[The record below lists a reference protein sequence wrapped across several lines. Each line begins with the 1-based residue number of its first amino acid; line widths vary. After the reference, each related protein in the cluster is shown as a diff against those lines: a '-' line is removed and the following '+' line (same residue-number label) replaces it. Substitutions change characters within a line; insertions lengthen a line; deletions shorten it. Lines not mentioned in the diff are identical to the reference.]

1 MGLFAALPKPIRTVV
16 ETALTLIVA
25 LGIAWLGQ
33 AFVIKP
39 YRVPTPSMVPTLLPG
54 DRVLA
59 DRLSLDFGDPHR
71 FQIVVFHPPHCSAPH
86 SDGMGVC
93 TSPELS
99 LREGL
104 AGTTFIKR
112 VIGLPGETVWSQD
125 GKIWVQDGTKPRFSL
140 AEPYVENHQAVAGR
154 ALQRITIPPGYYLLM
169 GDNRGISDDSRDWGL
184 EPRSGIIGVARARYW
199 PIRRIGTL

>member
-1 MGLFAALPKPIRTVV
+1 MAVFASMPKGVRTVL
-16 ETALTLIVA
+16 ETAVTLAIA
-25 LGIAWLGQ
+25 LAIAWLAQ

-59 DRLSLDFGDPHR
+59 DRLTLDFGTPHR
-71 FQIVVFHPPHCSAPH
+71 GQIVVFHPPHCSDGH

-93 TSPELS
+93 TSPD
-99 LREGL
+99 RTFRDGL

-125 GKIWVQDGTKPRFSL
+125 GKIWVQDAGKPKFSL
-140 AEPYVENHQAVAGR
+140 DEPYVNDHQEVAGR
-154 ALQRITIPPGYYLLM
+154 ALQRVEIPKGYYLLM

-184 EPRSGIIGVARARYW
+184 EPRDGIIGVARARYW

>member
-1 MGLFAALPKPIRTVV
+1 MGLFASMPKGVRTVV
-16 ETALTLIVA
+16 ETAVTLAIA
-25 LGIAWLGQ
+25 LAIAWLAQ

-59 DRLSLDFGDPHR
+59 DRLTLDFGTPHR
-71 FQIVVFHPPHCSAPH
+71 FQIVVFHPPHCTAPN

-93 TSPELS
+93 TSPELN
-99 LREGL
+99 LRDGL

-112 VIGLPGETVWSQD
+112 VIGLPGETLWSQD
-125 GKIWVQDGTKPRFSL
+125 GKIWVQDAGKPKFSL
-140 AEPYVENHQAVAGR
+140 DEPYVNDHQEVAGR
-154 ALQRITIPPGYYLLM
+154 ALQRVEIPKGYYLLM

-184 EPRSGIIGVARARYW
+184 EPRDGIIGVARARYW

>member
-1 MGLFAALPKPIRTVV
+1 VV
-16 ETALTLIVA
+16 TLAVA
-25 LGIAWLGQ
+25 LAIAWLAQ

-39 YRVPTPSMVPTLLPG
+39 YRVPTPSMVPTLEPG

-59 DRLSLDFGDPHR
+59 DRLSLDFSDPHR
-71 FQIVVFHPPHCSAPH
+71 FQIVVFHPPHCAAPH

-93 TSPELS
+93 TTPE
-99 LREGL
+99 RNFRDGL

-125 GKIWVQDGTKPRFSL
+125 GKIWVQDGTSPKFSL
-140 AEPYVENHQAVAGR
+140 SEPYVSNHQAVAGR
-154 ALQRITIPPGYYLLM
+154 ALQRTTIPPGYYLLM

-184 EPRSGIIGVARARYW
+184 EPRDGIIGVARARYW

>member
-1 MGLFAALPKPIRTVV
+1 MGLFASMPKGVRTVV
-16 ETALTLIVA
+16 ETAVTLAIA
-25 LGIAWLGQ
+25 LAIAWLAQ

-59 DRLSLDFGDPHR
+59 DRLTLDFGTPHR
-71 FQIVVFHPPHCSAPH
+71 YQIVVFHPPHCTAPN

-93 TSPELS
+93 TSPD
-99 LREGL
+99 RTFRDGL

-112 VIGLPGETVWSQD
+112 VIGLPGETLWSQD
-125 GKIWVQDGTKPRFSL
+125 GKIWVQDAGKPKFSL
-140 AEPYVENHQAVAGR
+140 DEPYVNDHQEVAGR
-154 ALQRITIPPGYYLLM
+154 ALQRVEIPKGYYLLM

-184 EPRSGIIGVARARYW
+184 EPRDGIIGVARARYW

>member
-1 MGLFAALPKPIRTVV
+1 MAVFASMPKGVRTVL
-16 ETALTLIVA
+16 ETAVTLAIA
-25 LGIAWLGQ
+25 LAIAWLAQ

-59 DRLSLDFGDPHR
+59 DRLTLDFGTPHR
-71 FQIVVFHPPHCSAPH
+71 FQIVVFHPPHCSDGH

-93 TSPELS
+93 TSPD
-99 LREGL
+99 RTFRDGL

-125 GKIWVQDGTKPRFSL
+125 GKIWVQDGGKPKFSL
-140 AEPYVENHQAVAGR
+140 DEPYVNDHQAVAGR
-154 ALQRITIPPGYYLLM
+154 ALQRVEIPKGYYLLM

-184 EPRSGIIGVARARYW
+184 EPRDGIIGVARARYW

>member
-1 MGLFAALPKPIRTVV
+1 VV
-16 ETALTLIVA
+16 
-25 LGIAWLGQ
+25 
-33 AFVIKP
+33 KP

-71 FQIVVFHPPHCSAPH
+71 YQIVVFHPPHCTDGN

-93 TSPELS
+93 TSPD
-99 LREGL
+99 RTFRDGL

-112 VIGLPGETVWSQD
+112 VIGLPGETVWSQG
-125 GKIWVQDGTKPRFSL
+125 GKIWVQDPGKPKFSL
-140 AEPYVENHQAVAGR
+140 DEPYVNDHQEIAGR
-154 ALQRITIPPGYYLLM
+154 ALTKVAIPKGYYLLM

-184 EPRSGIIGVARARYW
+184 EPRNGIIGVARARYW
-199 PIRRIGTL
+199 PIRRIGSL

>member
-1 MGLFAALPKPIRTVV
+1 MGVFASMPKGVRTVL
-16 ETALTLIVA
+16 ETAVTLAIA
-25 LGIAWLGQ
+25 LAIAWLAQ

-71 FQIVVFHPPHCSAPH
+71 FQVVVFHPPHCAVPH

-93 TSPELS
+93 TSPDLA
-99 LREGL
+99 LRDGL

-125 GKIWVQDGTKPRFSL
+125 GKIWVQDPGKPKFSL
-140 AEPYVENHQAVAGR
+140 AEPYVQDHQEIAGR
-154 ALQRITIPPGYYLLM
+154 ALQRTTIPNGYYLLM

-184 EPRSGIIGVARARYW
+184 EPRDGIIGVARARYW

>member
-1 MGLFAALPKPIRTVV
+1 MAVFASMPKGVRTVL
-16 ETALTLIVA
+16 ETAVTLAVA
-25 LGIAWLGQ
+25 LAIAWLAQ

-59 DRLSLDFGDPHR
+59 DRLTLDFGTPHR
-71 FQIVVFHPPHCSAPH
+71 YQIVVFHPPHCTDGH

-93 TSPELS
+93 TLPDPTF
-99 LREGL
+99 RDGL

-125 GKIWVQDGTKPRFSL
+125 GKIWVQAAGKPKFSL
-140 AEPYVENHQAVAGR
+140 DEPYVNDHQEVAGR
-154 ALQRITIPPGYYLLM
+154 ALQRVEIPKGYYLLM

-184 EPRSGIIGVARARYW
+184 EPRGGIIGVARARYW

>member
-1 MGLFAALPKPIRTVV
+1 MAVFASMPKGVRTVL
-16 ETALTLIVA
+16 ETVVTLAIALA
-25 LGIAWLGQ
+25 IAWLAQ
-33 AFVIKP
+33 AFIIKP

-59 DRLSLDFGDPHR
+59 DRLTLDFGTPHR
-71 FQIVVFHPPHCSAPH
+71 FQIVVFHPPHCTDGH

-93 TSPELS
+93 TSPD
-99 LREGL
+99 RTFRDGL

-125 GKIWVQDGTKPRFSL
+125 GKIWVQDGSTPKFSL
-140 AEPYVENHQAVAGR
+140 NEPYVNDHQEIAGR
-154 ALQRITIPPGYYLLM
+154 VLTRVTIPKGYFLLM

-184 EPRSGIIGVARARYW
+184 EPRDGIIGVARARYW

>member
-1 MGLFAALPKPIRTVV
+1 MAVFASMPKGVRTVL
-16 ETALTLIVA
+16 ETAVTLAVA
-25 LGIAWLGQ
+25 LAIAWLAQ
-33 AFVIKP
+33 AFVVKP

-59 DRLSLDFGDPHR
+59 DRLSLDFGSPHR
-71 FQIVVFHPPHCSAPH
+71 GQIVVFHPPHCTAPH

-93 TSPELS
+93 TSPNLDLRDGLS
-99 LREGL
+99 
-104 AGTTFIKR
+104 GTTFIKR

-125 GKIWVQDGTKPRFSL
+125 GKIWVQDPGKPKFSL
-140 AEPYVENHQAVAGR
+140 DEPYVNDHQEVAGR
-154 ALQRITIPPGYYLLM
+154 ALQRVQIPKGYYLLM

-184 EPRSGIIGVARARYW
+184 EPRDGIIGVARARYW